1 MEIWTGGETSPAELE
16 PPDRPHLLGW
26 RELNRLEAEL
36 SLDRLPGVLGP
47 DFDADVLTLLLLE
60 LGVEVDAGV
69 PGDISSLVAPL
80 DFRLDFLLETLL
92 RLSIS
97 ESRMG

>member
-26 RELNRLEAEL
+26 RELNRLDAEL

>member
-26 RELNRLEAEL
+26 RELNRLDAEL

-69 PGDISSLVAPL
+69 PEKCKLLVC
-80 DFRLDFLLETLL
+80 
-92 RLSIS
+92 
-97 ESRMG
+97 